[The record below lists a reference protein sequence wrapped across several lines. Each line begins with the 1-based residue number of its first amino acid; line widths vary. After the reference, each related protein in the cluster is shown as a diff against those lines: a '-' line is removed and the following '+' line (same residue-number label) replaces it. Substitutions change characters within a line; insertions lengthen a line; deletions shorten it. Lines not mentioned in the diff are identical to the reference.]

1 MISPAFTIHETSQW
15 TASMPIKQTRGPQVG
30 KCNICGEVGPLTVDH
45 CPPKGWAPRV
55 PLRVSEVMAPY
66 RDGSKFRYQKFN
78 NGVQFRSLCERCN
91 RDILGTRYDPELIS
105 LVEKVT
111 ALTTSVLHIPAL
123 QYVRL
128 RPQRIMRSVIG
139 HLCSQG
145 VDRFHKGE
153 LTEVLKNYLTDP
165 TAKFPNSLSLCYWL
179 FPHPGVVL
187 TRDYSITR
195 LGCGSASMLWIMKC
209 FPLGF
214 ALINRGYA
222 FDGVPPQMVM
232 DDFGDLGDDDQA
244 ELPIALI
251 NYPPRHFP
259 EHPSSNSA
267 IFAGPQSTMANASPP
282 RPVDLSRIK
291 K

>member
-1 MISPAFTIHETSQW
+1 
-15 TASMPIKQTRGPQVG
+15 MPIKQTRGPQVG
-30 KCNICGEVGPLTVDH
+30 RCSICGEVGPLTVDH

-66 RDGSKFRYQKFN
+66 RDGSNFRYQKFN
-78 NGVQFRSLCERCN
+78 NGVQFRSLCEHCN
-91 RDILGTRYDPELIS
+91 RDILGTRYDPELIF

-111 ALTTSVLHIPAL
+111 ALTASVLHIPAL
-123 QYVRL
+123 QHVRI

-145 VDRFHKGE
+145 VDRFNKGE
-153 LTEVLKNYLTDP
+153 LTDVLKNYLTDP
-165 TAKFPNSLSLCYWL
+165 SAKFPQSLSLCYWL

-195 LGCGSASMLWIMKC
+195 LGYGGASMLWLMKC

-214 ALINRGYA
+214 ALINRGYV
-222 FDGVPPQMVM
+222 FDGVPPQMLM
-232 DDFGDLGDDDQA
+232 DDFGHLGDDDEA

-251 NYPPRHFP
+251 GYPPTQLP
-259 EHPSSNSA
+259 
-267 IFAGPQSTMANASPP
+267 
-282 RPVDLSRIK
+282 
-291 K
+291 